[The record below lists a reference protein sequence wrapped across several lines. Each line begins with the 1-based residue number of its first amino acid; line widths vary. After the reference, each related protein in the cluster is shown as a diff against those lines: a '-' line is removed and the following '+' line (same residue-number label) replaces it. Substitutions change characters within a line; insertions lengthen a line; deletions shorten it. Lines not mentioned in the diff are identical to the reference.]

1 MQLGGGFSLP
11 HFSKMIEIFL
21 FELVYE
27 LINFDEELRNFH
39 IINYVNVRD
48 FV

>member
-1 MQLGGGFSLP
+1 MQLGSGFSLP
-11 HFSKMIEIFL
+11 HFSKMIEFFF

-39 IINYVNVRD
+39 FVNYVNVSD